1 MIDKLSHFLSGE
13 FLLRKRPNG
22 GGVILARSLFVTS
35 WFYPIALGIKI
46 FTSERPVHCSSF
58 TALLADVNATIP
70 WAGAIFA
77 GVYTVFYTRYSS
89 QWLYLA
95 SVYNKIIEVK
105 VSLPKNVAARNDS
118 LVDWQAGFVSDAFT
132 LHLDTKPIFKGV
144 IEHWLTDED
153 MKRAIVSNLDANDL
167 HEFNVRHECKLCV
180 CLNSS
185 KASPL
190 VGHPET
196 GP

>member
-1 MIDKLSHFLSGE
+1 MIDQLSHLLSGE

-46 FTSERPVHCSSF
+46 FTAGRPALCSSF
-58 TALLADVNATIP
+58 AELLPDVNATIP

-105 VSLPKNVAARNDS
+105 VLLPKKVAARNQS
-118 LVDWQAGFVSDAFT
+118 LVDWQAGFVSDAYT

-144 IEHWLTDED
+144 IEHWLADEA

-167 HEFNVRHECKLCV
+167 HDFNVRHGCKLCG
-180 CLNSS
+180 CLDSN
-185 KASPL
+185 KASPRL
-190 VGHPET
+190 
-196 GP
+196 